1 MNTIYKF
8 MASALIAATATVATA
23 QNTTAAYF
31 TKDYKFRHTMNPA
44 YGNDQN
50 YVSVPALG
58 NINLGVHGNFG
69 VKDVIMDNP
78 MYGKGSDDC

>member
-1 MNTIYKF
+1 

-44 YGNDQN
+44 YGNDQTTSHCQPWVTSTLV
-50 YVSVPALG
+50 YMETLALKTSSWTTLCMAKEATTVSP
-58 NINLGVHGNFG
+58 H
-69 VKDVIMDNP
+69 
-78 MYGKGSDDC
+78 S

>member
-31 TKDYKFRHTMNPA
+31 TNDYKFRHTMNPA

-50 YVSVPALG
+50 LSL
-58 NINLGVHGNFG
+58 IH
-69 VKDVIMDNP
+69 I
-78 MYGKGSDDC
+78 